1 MPIFQ
6 TAFLLAAGQE
16 GGNGQMPEIAGNGNP
31 YLVKRRTLCNLSLFF
46 QLFKGGLLE
55 SKSAVAE
62 NRHRG
67 IK

>member
-1 MPIFQ
+1 
-6 TAFLLAAGQE
+6 
-16 GGNGQMPEIAGNGNP
+16 MPEIAGNENP

-67 IK
+67 IKN